1 MSSSAFEKTYEK
13 YCVDLYQKEM
23 EIYTMKQELINLQ
36 EIFQAQ
42 NSEYSLQYIFDLEFK
57 IAVIWEKIRKIS
69 KQITLIE
76 TSSLML
82 KTRFCVANNFY

>member
-36 EIFQAQ
+36 SEIKDENCELLAIID
-42 NSEYSLQYIFDLEFK
+42 LQSKIKVIREKLE
-57 IAVIWEKIRKIS
+57 EIS
-69 KQITLIE
+69 KQIKVI
-76 TSSLML
+76 
-82 KTRFCVANNFY
+82 